1 LVGSDLQVGYPIYI
15 FDTLVGNGVTSIISS
30 DSEVVGVGTTYID
43 NVYNVTELDNASGV
57 ITCRVHSTSA
67 IVGINTTGSSNYP
80 VGRYS
85 WGRLSNTSGLV
96 RSGNPISIGVTGNT
110 VSGLTT
116 YPIIQRRNV
125 GIRSTGALPKL
136 L

>member
-1 LVGSDLQVGYPIYI
+1 LELE
-15 FDTLVGNGVTSIISS
+15 LH
-30 DSEVVGVGTTYID
+30 YID
-43 NVYNVTELDNASGV
+43 NIYNVTALRQRQCI

-96 RSGNPISIGVTGNT
+96 RSGNPISIGVTGNI

-125 GIRSTGALPKL
+125 GIRSTGALPKVL
-136 L
+136 